1 MLQRSNRITLKPG
14 SVLLIAFCIAI
25 ALWTAA
31 YPFGRVFLL
40 TPFDYNE
47 GWNVFNAQKAA
58 EHELLYPAG
67 AAWELVNYPALSFHL
82 VAALSRLTHGFLFAG
97 RLLSLAGLC
106 LSGILSGMIVWQ
118 ATRRK
123 MAAWLT
129 GLFVIAIFCANDT
142 YYVGMD
148 DPQILAQAFFLAGIY
163 VYLRGDRKG
172 RAIDLTAVLFVAGG
186 NIKHNL
192 IEFPLAVLLDLLLA
206 SPRRALRFAVGGSL
220 MAIVSVALTIYFD
233 GPGYVASLLS
243 PRSYFVSQ
251 VFAGVGQALL
261 TTLLPTTAA
270 IWMAATCW
278 KDVKQR
284 VLVLLFFC
292 AVAVDTYFSGGDGV
306 DINIFFGY
314 TLAIALLSG
323 IFWAR
328 MPELPRSRAQ
338 ALRTNATYL
347 SFFAFLLIVLIFRKD
362 AWPGRDLAK
371 DRASAQRF
379 ATEVAFLH
387 GHPGPAVCE
396 ELLECYYAGK
406 PQLYDPFNAMRLIE
420 RGRLDPGVMVNQV
433 KSRRYAAVQ
442 MYSEPEELANGEESG
457 GFFPSPVLKAIV
469 ADYEIGLETEDGV
482 IYVPKRDV
490 KDSPR

>member
-1 MLQRSNRITLKPG
+1 MPHQSNRIALNPG
-14 SVLLIAFCIAI
+14 SVLLIVFCIAI
-25 ALWTAA
+25 VLWSAA

-58 EHELLYPAG
+58 EHKLLYPAG
-67 AAWELVNYPALSFHL
+67 ATWSFVNYPALSFHL
-82 VAALSRLTHGFLFAG
+82 VAALGRFTKGFLFAG

-123 MAAWLT
+123 MAAYLT
-129 GLFVIAIFCANDT
+129 WLFVIAMFCANDT

-148 DPQILAQAFFLAGIY
+148 DPQMLAQAFFLAGIY
-163 VYLRGDRKG
+163 VYLRGDQKARSL
-172 RAIDLTAVLFVAGG
+172 DLTALLFVVGG

-192 IEFPLAVLLDLLLA
+192 IEFPLAVLFDLLLT
-206 SPRRALRFAVGGSL
+206 SPRRALRFAVGGLL
-220 MAIVSVALTIYFD
+220 MTILSVALTIYFD

-243 PRSYFVSQ
+243 PRSYLASQ
-251 VFAGVGQALL
+251 VFAGVGQSLL
-261 TTLLPTTAA
+261 TTLLPTAA
-270 IWMAATCW
+270 ALWMVPRCW
-278 KDVKQR
+278 NDARQR
-284 VLVLLFFC
+284 VLVLLFLF
-292 AVAVDTYFSGGDGV
+292 AVAVDTYFSGGEGV

-314 TLAIALLSG
+314 TLAVALLTG
-323 IFWAR
+323 VFWAQ
-328 MPELPRSRAQ
+328 MPELPAQ

-347 SFFAFLLIVLIFRKD
+347 SFFAFLLMVPIFRKD

-371 DRASAQRF
+371 DRAGAQRF
-379 ATEVAFLH
+379 ATEVAFLRR
-387 GHPGPAVCE
+387 HPGPAVCE

-406 PQLYDPFNAMRLIE
+406 SYLYDPFNAMRLVE

-433 KSRRYAAVQ
+433 KSGRYAAVQ
-442 MYSEPEELANGEESG
+442 MYSEPEQLANGEESG

-469 ADYEIGLETEDGV
+469 ADYKIGLENEDGV

-490 KDSPR
+490 TGPLR